1 MGNMRQENLVET
13 FRRDVMGNQRGHI
26 AEVADATGIPL
37 NTLRNLY
44 YGRTTAMR
52 YPAMLALTHY
62 YAQSNKARTHR

>member
-1 MGNMRQENLVET
+1 
-13 FRRDVMGNQRGHI
+13 MGNQRGHI